1 MGLSFRND
9 TPDGLYLAYLRWDPS
24 CPGAGNLGQP
34 FSGHGWYRIEAGQ
47 TREVCSGDVGDWH
60 RWWGYFARSDSGR
73 FWAGQYGMSVPTQ
86 PFSECYSSGV
96 TTSEPGAST
105 QIGFRGLL
113 MDDDYDDF
121 LQPLIY

>member
-24 CPGAGNLGQP
+24 CPGAGDPGQP

-86 PFSECYSSGV
+86 PFSQCYSSGV